1 MKKTY
6 IQPQITIVKTEM
18 ASIIATSD
26 PTVGIDP
33 SNPGVAPGSFE
44 THADNSWDIWGAGDD
59 FDEDF

>member
-26 PTVGIDP
+26 PIVGIDKDAG
-33 SNPGVAPGSFE
+33 GVAPGSFE
-44 THADNSWDIWGAGDD
+44 THADNSWDIWGTGDD